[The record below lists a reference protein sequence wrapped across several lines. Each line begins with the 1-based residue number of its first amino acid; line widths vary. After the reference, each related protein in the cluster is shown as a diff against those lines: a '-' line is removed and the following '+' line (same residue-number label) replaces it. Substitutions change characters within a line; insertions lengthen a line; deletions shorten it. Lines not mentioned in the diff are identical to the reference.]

1 MKQNLLQ
8 FLYILNYF
16 SISPDALQIIKQ
28 SVIAGENVY
37 DQIAVIHQDP
47 SGSLIAL
54 DLTALMTGFAE
65 FFLYIICHCL
75 YLAGVASVCD
85 DKVISQSG
93 YGSGS
98 SAASQ
103 M

>member
-37 DQIAVIHQDP
+37 DQIAVI
-47 SGSLIAL
+47 L
-54 DLTALMTGFAE
+54 
-65 FFLYIICHCL
+65 
-75 YLAGVASVCD
+75 
-85 DKVISQSG
+85 
-93 YGSGS
+93 
-98 SAASQ
+98 
-103 M
+103 

>member
-1 MKQNLLQ
+1 M
-8 FLYILNYF
+8 
-16 SISPDALQIIKQ
+16 
-28 SVIAGENVY
+28 Y

-85 DKVISQSG
+85 DKVISQYRYSMNINDANIFAFFIFQRL
-93 YGSGS
+93 YGKFG
-98 SAASQ
+98 Q
-103 M
+103 LFCFHGDYPPHYFI